1 MSAGAAASGRRHA
14 GVAIASLLVVLVLCF
29 PLIVLVGVSLNAGP
43 RQVFPPEGLSLRWY
57 LNVFDR
63 DGFRRALQFSLAL
76 ATLSTATAL
85 VVGVLAGIAIVRHR
99 FPGRDVLLTALMS
112 PLVVPQVVVGMAFL
126 MALSALR
133 IHSSLLGM
141 FVMHT
146 ILVMPYTVRL
156 VVSSLTRFRISLEE
170 AARSLGASPA
180 RAFRLVTLP
189 IIRPGMF
196 AAGVFAFVSSFE
208 NFTATQFLV
217 WERTTLPIEIYG
229 YVQTENDPTAA
240 AISTMVII
248 VTAVLTLA
256 LNRYIGVDAFA
267 RR

>member
-1 MSAGAAASGRRHA
+1 MTGPDRRHIGVAAASLA
-14 GVAIASLLVVLVLCF
+14 VVALLCF
-29 PLIVLVGVSLNAGP
+29 PLVVLVGVSLNAGP

-57 LNVFDR
+57 WNVFDR
-63 DGFRRALQFSLAL
+63 DGFGRALQVSLVL
-76 ATLSTATAL
+76 AAAATVTSL
-85 VVGVLAGIAIVRHR
+85 VVGVLAGIAIVRRR
-99 FPGRDVLLTALMS
+99 FVGRDVLLTMLMS

-133 IHSSLLGM
+133 IHSSLVGL

-146 ILVMPYTVRL
+146 ILVLPYTVRL
-156 VVSSLTRFRISLEE
+156 VVSALTRFRISLEE
-170 AARSLGASPA
+170 AARSLGASPV

-196 AAGVFAFVSSFE
+196 AAAVFAFVSSFE

-217 WERTTLPIEIYG
+217 WQRTTLPIEIYG

-248 VTAVLTLA
+248 VTATLTLA